1 MQTKRKLILERE
13 GATMV
18 QMSLT
23 NFRRWT
29 TQTGILPIDISA
41 PGARKRSL
49 RYYEDE
55 ITSVIEKATQERN
68 QMASILRF
76 ETRKAG

>member
-1 MQTKRKLILERE
+1 MQTKRKLILEKE
-13 GATMV
+13 GATMLH
-18 QMSLT
+18 MSLT

-49 RYYEDE
+49 RYYQDE
-55 ITSVIEKATQERN
+55 IENVIEKATQARN
-68 QMASILRF
+68 QLASILRF
-76 ETRKAG
+76 ERKAG